1 MEMNLLETEIHVYQ
15 ENLPKFRDQ
24 HPMGGFVVIKGE
36 EILGIWNDR
45 MDAIRAA
52 LKQYGNVSFLVKSI
66 APRTFPNSTTLTKKL
81 APIGW

>member
-1 MEMNLLETEIHVYQ
+1 MEMNLLETEINVYQ

-24 HPMGGFVVIKGE
+24 YPMGGFVVIKGE

-52 LKQYGNVSFLVKSI
+52 LRQYGNVSFLVKNIHERAVPSNFSREI
-66 APRTFPNSTTLTKKL
+66 PFA
-81 APIGW
+81 